1 LKCRRIELEADVDN
15 EKSCTAILRLGAV
28 QEGIFRKHMIY
39 ADGRNRDNVYFSI
52 VDDEWPQVR
61 ARLEDKLGDPVA
73 PAFAEAPAS

>member
-1 LKCRRIELEADVDN
+1 
-15 EKSCTAILRLGAV
+15 V

-61 ARLEDKLGDPVA
+61 ARLEDKLGYPVA
-73 PAFAEAPAS
+73 QAFAEAPVA